1 MVKEKIAFKI
11 PMKNKH
17 LIEEH
22 APQVLHVTKI
32 QMYFHKLSLI
42 FSKAMNAFAYGKV
55 DLVLWTFITK

>member
-1 MVKEKIAFKI
+1 
-11 PMKNKH
+11 MKNKH